1 MTSPRP
7 SLSSERNGSVP
18 FPLARRGYDCT
29 AVEQYAQ
36 AVSRHI
42 ADLEQRSAALARDN
56 AELHS
61 AVEDARARAAQVDF
75 SGLGG
80 RAQEILRIAEE
91 QARDVTH
98 QAAQQAD
105 EQLAQA
111 YAEMTRRREAAA
123 SELAEIKASELSELE
138 RLRHQGEQGAAVQ
151 IARAKTES
159 EQLMTSARLQA
170 AAVETEARAT
180 ADGLIQSARLEAEQL
195 AAQAQ
200 QAAAALQQQSEHRR
214 DETLAKLRRLQDD
227 ANATT
232 AELLA
237 RATQAQ
243 RASSEHLTSEAE
255 QAAELRKTAL
265 ADAEQ
270 VRLSA
275 AADASAIIGRAQE
288 QAATIDERARQEFAW
303 RRRQMREEQALL
315 ARRKQAM
322 LSQLTSLSA
331 LAIETAENLP
341 ELPEMFID
349 DGEDFDPTLDIEES
363 DSGDSPSEEPN
374 DTRELAPSR
383 T

>member
-1 MTSPRP
+1 VTSPRLTP
-7 SLSSERNGSVP
+7 STERNGSVP

-56 AELHS
+56 AELHA
-61 AVEDARARAAQVDF
+61 AVEDARARAAQVDYT
-75 SGLGG
+75 GLGG

-105 EQLAQA
+105 EHLALAQT
-111 YAEMTRRREAAA
+111 EVTRWRDAVG

-138 RLRHQGEQGAAVQ
+138 RLRHQGEQDAALLLT
-151 IARAKTES
+151 RATTES
-159 EQLMTSARLQA
+159 EQLIASARLQA
-170 AAVETEARAT
+170 AAVDTESRAA
-180 ADGLIQSARLEAEQL
+180 ADGLLQSARLEAEQL

-200 QAAAALQQQSEHRR
+200 QGAASLHQQTEHRR
-214 DETLAKLRRLQDD
+214 NETLTKLRRLQDD
-227 ANATT
+227 ANTTT

-255 QAAELRKTAL
+255 QAALLRTTAL
-265 ADAEQ
+265 AEAEQ

-275 AADASAIIGRAQE
+275 AADASAIIGRAE
-288 QAATIDERARQEFAW
+288 AQAATIDERARQEFAW
-303 RRRQMREEQALL
+303 RRRQMRDEQALL

-331 LAIETAENLP
+331 LAVETAENLP

-349 DGEDFDPTLDIEES
+349 DGDFDPTVDTKES
-363 DSGDSPSEEPN
+363 GRDDPASEKPKN
-374 DTRELAPSR
+374 TRKLTPAR